1 MQPLAHSS
9 VSCLPPI
16 AIATTRSGLRWTHV
30 RRTPPHFQGMCLP
43 ASAASR
49 VPDAVITIA
58 PGGGVV
64 DANAGAELL
73 FGVRSAEVVDQPIAK
88 LVEAAG
94 MRAAEVADL
103 GATLCEQPSRLLD
116 REFEVTASRPDGHP
130 FSGELMI
137 VQVGSLFIVWIRD
150 VSARRVTETA
160 SAERFAALERAAELA
175 RAERRQI
182 VQEIAGHIAIEE
194 VLATWSGMDNGA
206 DELLAKLGHAMGFV
220 VGVLWLE
227 RCGVLR
233 ARASWSAHA
242 SERPG
247 LEIAER
253 PLDSGGDQALA
264 VEAWRSRQPLVVVS
278 LPAAPP
284 FPGRDAAVSAGLQGA
299 VALPAVNGDL
309 SLAVLEFYARES
321 LQPTETLLRSLT
333 GMGHEL
339 GHFFARRSGEL
350 QQHELTRRERQILQL
365 AAQGMSGKTIAQHL
379 SLSPSTVKSHFEHIY
394 TKWDTSDRASAV
406 AKAVREGLIE

>member
-1 MQPLAHSS
+1 
-9 VSCLPPI
+9 
-16 AIATTRSGLRWTHV
+16 
-30 RRTPPHFQGMCLP
+30 
-43 ASAASR
+43 
-49 VPDAVITIA
+49 VPDAVITIT
-58 PGGGVV
+58 PGGEVV

-73 FGVRSAEVVDQPIAK
+73 FGVRSAEVVHQPVAK

-103 GATLCEQPSRLLD
+103 GATLCEHPSQLLD

-137 VQVGSLFIVWIRD
+137 VQAGSLFIVWIRD
-150 VSARRVTETA
+150 VSARRVTETE
-160 SAERFAALERAAELA
+160 SVERFAALERAAEIA

-182 VQEIAGHIAIEE
+182 MQEIAGHIAIEE

-206 DELLAKLGHAMGFV
+206 HELLAKLGDAMDFV

-233 ARASWSAHA
+233 ARASWAARA
-242 SERPG
+242 SEEPG
-247 LEIAER
+247 LEITER
-253 PLDSGGDQALA
+253 PLDSGRDQALA

-278 LPAAPP
+278 LQAAPP
-284 FPGRDAAVSAGLQGA
+284 FPGRDAAISAGLQGA

-309 SLAVLEFYARES
+309 SLAVLEFYSRES

-339 GHFFARRSGEL
+339 GHFFARRSGDL
-350 QQHELTRRERQILQL
+350 QPHELTRREHQILQL
-365 AAQGMSGKTIAQHL
+365 AAQGMPGKTIAHHL

-394 TKWDTSDRASAV
+394 TKWDISDRASAV
-406 AKAVREGLIE
+406 ARALREGLIE

>member
-1 MQPLAHSS
+1 
-9 VSCLPPI
+9 
-16 AIATTRSGLRWTHV
+16 
-30 RRTPPHFQGMCLP
+30 MCLP

-73 FGVRSAEVVDQPIAK
+73 FGVRSAEVVRQPVAK
-88 LVEAAG
+88 LVEASG

-160 SAERFAALERAAELA
+160 SAERFAALERAAEIA

-253 PLDSGGDQALA
+253 PLDSGGHQALA
-264 VEAWRSRQPLVVVS
+264 VDAWRSRQPLVVVS

>member
-1 MQPLAHSS
+1 LS
-9 VSCLPPI
+9 
-16 AIATTRSGLRWTHV
+16 TR
-30 RRTPPHFQGMCLP
+30 
-43 ASAASR
+43 AADR
-49 VPDAVITIA
+49 GPDAVITIT
-58 PGGGVV
+58 PVGEVV
-64 DANAGAELL
+64 DLNGGAELL
-73 FGVRSAEVVDQPIAK
+73 FGVRSAEVVHEPVAK

-94 MRAAEVADL
+94 MRAVEVADL
-103 GATLCEQPSRLLD
+103 GATLCEQPSQLLD
-116 REFEVTASRPDGHP
+116 RALEVTASRPDGHP

-137 VQVGSLFIVWIRD
+137 VQAGSVFIVWIRD
-150 VSARRVTETA
+150 VSARRVTETESVA
-160 SAERFAALERAAELA
+160 RFAALERAAQIA

-194 VLATWSGMDNGA
+194 VLATWSGIDNGA
-206 DELLAKLGHAMGFV
+206 HELLTKLGHAMDFT

-233 ARASWSAHA
+233 ARAFWSACA
-242 SERPG
+242 NERRG

-253 PLDSGGDQALA
+253 PLNSGGHQALA
-264 VEAWRSRQPLVVVS
+264 VEAWHSRQPLVVVS
-278 LPAAPP
+278 LRAAPP
-284 FPGRDAAVSAGLQGA
+284 YPGRDAAVSAGLQGA

-350 QQHELTRRERQILQL
+350 QPHELTPRQRQILQL
-365 AAQGMSGKTIAQHL
+365 AARGMSGKTIAQHL

-394 TKWDTSDRASAV
+394 TKWGTSDRASAV
-406 AKAVREGLIE
+406 AKALREGLIE